1 VSSLDPAEKRR
12 QEILYGPVVR
22 TLMKL
27 AVPTVVSNLLS
38 TAYNLLDTFW
48 LGGLGSS
55 ALSAPMMSWPIIS
68 LIFSFVFG
76 LSGAAIALI
85 SQNRGAGK
93 DEDARKSLAHII
105 IVVILIGAP
114 LAIVV
119 YIMLGWIPR
128 LLKLTPEFAESF
140 MNYAPIALVGQTI
153 MGLAMIGGMAFRVWG
168 YPEVALYV
176 RVPFVLLNAVLDPF
190 LIYGWGPFPRLEV
203 RGAAIATLIAE
214 VLEGAV
220 ALYLIVYGKVG
231 INMRLKHLKPDVK
244 LIKGIVKVGTPMGI
258 TNFTEASGFFVLTTI
273 ISRIGEV
280 AITTWTIYDKITGLF
295 WWMINSL
302 GNASAIIIGQSIGA
316 NKFERAEDTIKIT
329 LLLGFVIS
337 LIGTVVIAILHEQ
350 VFAIFLRNPED
361 PLRPLVLRESLYI
374 TTIFGASLP
383 VLSISFTAMA
393 PFYISGRTKYP
404 MYVALARLWMMRVP
418 LTFLFG
424 IVLGYGTIGAWT
436 GMSLS
441 NFLAGALGYAILRT
455 GKWKYRVIE
464 TPGVSTGGDV
474 TACSK
479 ENLLED
485 HK

>member
-1 VSSLDPAEKRR
+1 MMSKAPEARREEIISGPLMNVLFRLSL
-12 QEILYGPVVR
+12 
-22 TLMKL
+22 
-27 AVPTVVSNLLS
+27 PTMG
-38 TAYNLLDTFW
+38 AAFLDTIYSFLDSIW
-48 LGGLGSS
+48 LGGIGSS
-55 ALSAPMMSWPIIS
+55 SISAPMLTLTVLWLMFS
-68 LIFSFVFG
+68 IFSG
-76 LSGAAIALI
+76 IINGAFPYIA
-85 SQNRGAGK
+85 QNRGAGK
-93 DEDARKSLAHII
+93 DEDARKAAGQAMLLSMIIMEPLVATFLLLLPYIATFFGLKGAFREDFLAYAR
-105 IVVILIGAP
+105 IVI
-114 LAIVV
+114 
-119 YIMLGWIPR
+119 
-128 LLKLTPEFAESF
+128 FSD
-140 MNYAPIALVGQTI
+140 IAL
-153 MGLAMIGGMAFRVWG
+153 GLAQMCLGLIRLWG

-244 LIKGIVKVGTPMGI
+244 LIKGIVKIGTPMGI

-280 AITTWTIYDKITGLF
+280 AITTWTIYDKITELF

-316 NKFERAEDTIKIT
+316 NKFKGAEDTIRMT
-329 LLLGFVIS
+329 LLLGFIIS
-337 LIGTVVIAILHEQ
+337 LIGTVVIAIFHEQ
-350 VFAIFLRNPED
+350 VFAMFLRNPED

-424 IVLGYGTIGAWT
+424 IVLGYGTVGAWT